1 MNVAQLLHEL
11 PVISNVEIVVTFLP
25 KVLGIPDQSPRY
37 SLLQR
42 FQRLCKVA
50 SLGFAQEKMHM
61 LRHEHVSIHAQFE
74 TAPNPL
80 QRRLKDL
87 LGENGR

>member
-42 FQRLCKVA
+42 FQRVRQCA
-50 SLGFAQEKMHM
+50 SLGFAKQKMYM
-61 LRHEHVSIHAQFE
+61 LRHGYVSIDAQVE
-74 TAPNPL
+74 TTPDPL
-80 QRRLKDL
+80 
-87 LGENGR
+87 